1 VARKQQEGGPSGL
14 VVLDKP
20 AGFTSHDVVARM
32 RRVAGT
38 RRVGHGGTLDPMATG
53 VLIVGVNKATKLLT
67 WISGESKTYE
77 ATIRLGAS
85 TVTDDAEGEVLER
98 APAAALEAV
107 SEEAVRAGIR
117 GLTGEIRQ
125 VPSAV
130 SAIKVGGVRS
140 YARVRSGQDVELA
153 ARPVTVREFALH
165 AIRRTPGSEGA
176 GDLAA
181 GAEGP
186 GIDLDVTV
194 SCSSGTYIR
203 ALARDLG
210 RQLGVGG
217 HLTALRRTR
226 VGEVGLED
234 ASTLEELGAAAEA
247 GRPLPLLPL
256 ESAARRLF
264 AVRELTGQEA
274 TDLSNGRW
282 IAPSA
287 ASAGSGDGGAGAG
300 PEREADPAAS
310 GASATPGAAS
320 GPEAPADPAPSGT
333 AREKGDGVVPASLL
347 TACYAPDGRLVALAQ
362 DQHRRGRH
370 VAVPHLVFESGQRFG
385 AEGTTP

>member
-1 VARKQQEGGPSGL
+1 MARKQQEGGPSGL

-98 APAAALEAV
+98 ASAAALEAV
-107 SEEAVRAGIR
+107 SEEAIRAGIR
-117 GLTGEIRQ
+117 SLTGEILQ

-153 ARPVTVREFALH
+153 ARPVSIGEFALH
-165 AIRRTPGSEGA
+165 AIRRVADAGEAGSGGQAAGA
-176 GDLAA
+176 GDA
-181 GAEGP
+181 GAHEAGP
-186 GIDLDVTV
+186 GGPGFDLDVTV

-210 RQLGVGG
+210 RELGVGG

-226 VGEVGLED
+226 IGEVGLED

-256 ESAARRLF
+256 ETAARRLF
-264 AVRELTGQEA
+264 AVRGLTAQEA

-287 ASAGSGDGGAGAG
+287 APGGSGDEEASGSAPERDAAPAAPAAPEAAG
-300 PEREADPAAS
+300 P
-310 GASATPGAAS
+310 
-320 GPEAPADPAPSGT
+320 
-333 AREKGDGVVPASLL
+333 AREKDDGVVPASRL

-385 AEGTTP
+385 AEGTAS